1 MLQRAPEKKTCGN
14 FIWALLLVVMAG
26 TAVYQVEWRAAN
38 HYRSNHFRAAR
49 RSERLG
55 IAVPTPTAPT
65 VIIDRVFAVGP
76 MAVLAEPPLWRAWP
90 HNDVIRAPGRFCRWS
105 RFTPPATPG
114 LEPPLNGSIC
124 LRNESDLLCDEVR
137 RRGYWP
143 ECADL
148 PALYE
153 RSARALAAEAIRRP
167 RSAVPGPP
175 LFVDAGANVG
185 ACTLH
190 MLLSTSAK
198 VVSFEPG
205 PGNLFYASSSFL
217 RMRRQILSRSG
228 APAAA
233 GGSSVDDAGA
243 AVAVADGQQQ
253 QQQQQQPTSTATA
266 AADATTAGASNAGA
280 EHATGVAPG
289 TAAGTSSHDAWDD
302 PASRLRL
309 YPIALGAANGSSLLY
324 SARGN
329 AGHSVVGLAP
339 FVFAPAGHEAA
350 QRILVRRL
358 DDVLWPEASRAQGEP
373 PPTVALLKLDVEGFE
388 CKSLQ
393 GARLLLRERAIR
405 FVKTE
410 VFEYG
415 LRQQGCSGVQLQ
427 QMLSHAG
434 FALYTRDPG
443 APPPPGATAAAP
455 IDPAV
460 LIQTVQNNPYNL
472 YCVQSQPFPR
482 PEWRR
487 RLRAKK

>member
-1 MLQRAPEKKTCGN
+1 
-14 FIWALLLVVMAG
+14 
-26 TAVYQVEWRAAN
+26 
-38 HYRSNHFRAAR
+38 
-49 RSERLG
+49 
-55 IAVPTPTAPT
+55 
-65 VIIDRVFAVGP
+65 

-90 HNDVIRAPGRFCRWS
+90 HNDVIRAPGRFCRWA

-148 PALYE
+148 PAMYE
-153 RSARALAAEAIRRP
+153 RAAQSIAAEALRRP
-167 RSAVPGPP
+167 RSAMPGPP

-198 VVSFEPG
+198 VVSFEPSG
-205 PGNLFYASSSFL
+205 SNLFYASSSFL
-217 RMRRQILSRSG
+217 RMRKQILSRSG
-228 APAAA
+228 PAAA
-233 GGSSVDDAGA
+233 ASSSSIDHVG
-243 AVAVADGQQQ
+243 AVAASAEGQQQ
-253 QQQQQQPTSTATA
+253 QQQQQHQPTASTAV
-266 AADATTAGASNAGA
+266 DATAGSASDGGAEGIAGAAGTAGAEGAG
-280 EHATGVAPG
+280 
-289 TAAGTSSHDAWDD
+289 DLWDD

-309 YPIALGAANGSSLLY
+309 FPIALGAANGSSVLY

-339 FVFAPAGHEAA
+339 VVFAPAGHEMA
-350 QRILVRRL
+350 QTILVRRL
-358 DDVLWPEASRAQGEP
+358 DDVLWPEASRAREP

-415 LRQQGCSGVQLQ
+415 LRQQGCSGVELQ
-427 QMLSHAG
+427 QMLASAG
-434 FALYTRDPG
+434 FTLYTRDPG
-443 APPPPGATAAAP
+443 APLPPGATPATP

-472 YCVQSQPFPR
+472 YCVQGQPFPR